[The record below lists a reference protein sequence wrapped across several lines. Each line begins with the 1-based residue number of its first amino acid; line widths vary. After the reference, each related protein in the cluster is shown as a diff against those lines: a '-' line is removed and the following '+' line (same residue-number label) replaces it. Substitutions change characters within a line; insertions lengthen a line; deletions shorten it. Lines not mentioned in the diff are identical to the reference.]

1 MPFDLPADINKKKN
15 KLATGSAWLWLL
27 DIDIDGVSDILRLVN
42 NNENIIYD
50 GNTYI
55 KCNFELGEWN
65 LTESGR
71 LPNRTIN
78 ITNAD
83 LIKFLLPY
91 IEDYDGIIGSTVTVT
106 PVNSDHLE
114 LDMSSKAQEYI
125 VLQSSPGED
134 WISFVLGAPNPLN
147 QRFPLSR
154 YFGLHCRF
162 VGHFKGVECGY
173 AGEDATC
180 KGTLADCIEKGNET
194 RFGGQPALRSK
205 TVRFA

>member
-1 MPFDLPADINKKKN
+1 MPHELPNDINKKKN
-15 KLATGSAWLWLL
+15 KLHTKSAWLWLL
-27 DIDIDGVSDILRLVN
+27 DIDIEDVDDTLRFVN
-42 NNENIIYD
+42 NNENIVYD

-65 LTESGR
+65 LSESGR
-71 LPNRTIN
+71 LPNRTLN

-91 IEDYDGIIGSTVTVT
+91 NEDYDGIVGSIVTVT
-106 PVNSDHLE
+106 PVNSDHLD
-114 LDMSSKAQEYI
+114 LDVSSKAQEYI

-134 WISFVLGAPNPLN
+134 WISYTLGSPNPLN

-162 VGHFKGVECGY
+162 VAHFRGVECKYDGS
-173 AGEDATC
+173 ATTC
-180 KGTLADCIEKGNET
+180 NGTLKQCKEYGNET
-194 RFGGQPALRSK
+194 NFGGCPGLRSK
-205 TVRFA
+205 TVRFV